1 MKLNSLTHHLIL
13 CIFKFL
19 NSPRTRIMSN
29 REEKFNKRRLRTAY
43 FSVSISIALV
53 LFMIGVL
60 SVLVLNARTLAR
72 EMRENFTFT
81 LLLKADAPEVDMRQL
96 VKELQLMDY
105 VKETEFISKDE
116 AAEILQDELGEDFV
130 DFLGYNP
137 LSDALDIRLNADYV
151 VTNEIEKIKNELS
164 EHPLVTEVVYDPNLI
179 QLVNENIERI
189 GLILLGAIVLLL
201 VIAIAL
207 INSSIRLTIY
217 SRRFLIKTMQLV
229 GATKGF
235 IQKPFLARSV
245 RLGTIGAF
253 VAALLLAVAGLAVAN
268 YLPEIIDL
276 MSIPLLV
283 AVFGVM
289 LTLGILISLVST
301 WFAVNKF
308 LKLKTDEIYY

>member
-1 MKLNSLTHHLIL
+1 M
-13 CIFKFL
+13 
-19 NSPRTRIMSN
+19 
-29 REEKFNKRRLRTAY
+29 
-43 FSVSISIALV
+43 V
-53 LFMIGVL
+53 GVL
-60 SVLVLNARTLAR
+60 SVLVLNARTLAK

-81 LLLKADAPEVDMRQL
+81 LMLKADAPEVDLRQL

-116 AAEILQDELGEDFV
+116 AAEMLEAELGEEFV
-130 DFLGYNP
+130 EFLGYNP
-137 LSDALDIRLNADYV
+137 LTDALDIRLNADYV
-151 VTNEIEKIKNELS
+151 VTEEIDRIQKELS
-164 EHPLVTEVVYDPNLI
+164 ANPLVTEVVYDPNLI

-229 GATKGF
+229 GATKSF

-245 RLGTIGAF
+245 RLGLVGTL
-253 VAALLLAVAGLAVAN
+253 VAALLLAIVGTAASR
-268 YLPEIIDL
+268 YLPEIIEL
-276 MSIPLLV
+276 MSVPLLI
-283 AVFGVM
+283 AVFAVM

>member
-1 MKLNSLTHHLIL
+1 
-13 CIFKFL
+13 
-19 NSPRTRIMSN
+19 MSN
-29 REEKFNKRRLRTAY
+29 REEKFNKRRLRAAY
-43 FSVSISIALV
+43 FSVTISIALV
-53 LFMIGVL
+53 LFMVGLL
-60 SVLVLNARTLAR
+60 SVLVLNARTLAK

-81 LLLKADAPEVDMRQL
+81 LMLKSDAPEVDVRQL

-116 AAEILQDELGEDFV
+116 AAEMLEAELGEAFV
-130 DFLGYNP
+130 EFLGYNP
-137 LSDALDIRLNADYV
+137 LTDALDIRLKSEYV
-151 VTNEIEKIKNELS
+151 VTEEIEKIKTELS
-164 EHPLVTEVVYDPNLI
+164 ANPLVTEVVYDPNLI

-201 VIAIAL
+201 VIAVAL

-229 GATKGF
+229 GATKTF

-245 RLGTIGAF
+245 RLGTVGAF
-253 VAALLLAVAGLAVAN
+253 IAAILLVVVGMAATQ
-268 YLPEIIDL
+268 YLPEMKELI
-276 MSIPLLV
+276 SVPLLV

-289 LTLGILISLVST
+289 LSLGILISLVST

>member
-1 MKLNSLTHHLIL
+1 
-13 CIFKFL
+13 
-19 NSPRTRIMSN
+19 MSN
-29 REEKFNKRRLRTAY
+29 REEKFNKRRLRAAY
-43 FSVSISIALV
+43 FSVTISIALV
-53 LFMIGVL
+53 LFMVGVL
-60 SVLVLNARTLAR
+60 SVLVLNARTLAK

-81 LLLKADAPEVDMRQL
+81 LLLKADAPEVDVRQL

-116 AAEILQDELGEDFV
+116 AAELLEAELGEEFV

-137 LSDALDIRLNADYV
+137 LTDALDIRLNSDYV
-151 VTNEIEKIKNELS
+151 VTEEIDKIQKELS
-164 EHPLVTEVVYDPNLI
+164 ANPLVTEVVYDPNLI

-189 GLILLGAIVLLL
+189 GLMLLGAILLLL

-229 GATKGF
+229 GATKSF
-235 IQKPFLARSV
+235 IQKPFLIRSV
-245 RLGTIGAF
+245 RLGTVGAM
-253 VAALLLAVAGLAVAN
+253 VASILLAIVGAAVSQ
-268 YLPEIIDL
+268 YLPEIIEL

-283 AVFGVM
+283 AVFFVM
-289 LTLGILISLVST
+289 LSLGILISLVST

>member
-1 MKLNSLTHHLIL
+1 
-13 CIFKFL
+13 
-19 NSPRTRIMSN
+19 MSN
-29 REEKFNKRRLRTAY
+29 REEKFNKRRLRAAY
-43 FSVSISIALV
+43 FSVTISIALV
-53 LFMIGVL
+53 LFMVGVL
-60 SVLVLNARTLAR
+60 SVLVLNARTLAK

-81 LLLKADAPEVDMRQL
+81 LLLKADAPEVDVRQL

-116 AAEILQDELGEDFV
+116 AAEMLEAELGEEFV

-137 LSDALDIRLNADYV
+137 LTDALDIRLNSDYV
-151 VTNEIEKIKNELS
+151 VTEEIDKIQKELNDN
-164 EHPLVTEVVYDPNLI
+164 PLVTEVVYDPNLI

-235 IQKPFLARSV
+235 IQKPFIVRSV
-245 RLGTIGAF
+245 RLGLVGALVAATLLAIIGA
-253 VAALLLAVAGLAVAN
+253 AASQ
-268 YLPEIIDL
+268 YLPEIVEL
-276 MSIPLLV
+276 MSVPLLI
-283 AVFGVM
+283 AVFAVM